1 MLNDHDGTCHQ
12 LLQSAR
18 NPAMNV
24 PQNILDAMLLTKYSS
39 RKELGKRSLLAAA
52 GMLAKV

>member
-1 MLNDHDGTCHQ
+1 MLSDHDGTCHQ

-24 PQNILDAMLLTKYSS
+24 PQSVLDAMLLTKYSS
-39 RKELGKRSLLAAA
+39 RKELGKRSFPAAA
-52 GMLAKV
+52 EMLAKV